1 MQHATGYIP
10 CYRMHLIEGDL
21 SREYPPNL
29 FLRDM
34 NISYLDRP
42 AVDTA

>member
-10 CYRMHLIEGDL
+10 CYRMHMMEGDPC
-21 SREYPPNL
+21 REYPPKL
-29 FLRDM
+29 ILRDM
-34 NISYLDRP
+34 NISYLARP